1 MTKPI
6 KEKISQTE
14 FILTY
19 FKKNP
24 NKAIAHAEVVDWAVS
39 EWKIQFDEV
48 LRDPDRAVRKL
59 HQEGQLVKKSKGV
72 YEYDP
77 NYVMERDLED
87 FSAADKKIILER
99 EGYKCAICGRGTKDG
114 VELQV
119 DHITPKDKG
128 GRASITNG
136 QVLCAQHNFQ
146 KKNYNQ
152 TTTGKKM
159 FINLLTAAKEI
170 DDKDTIKFCEAI
182 LKTFDDFNVN
192 GHIEWKK

>member
-1 MTKPI
+1 MTKSNKPT
-6 KEKISQTE
+6 ISQSD
-14 FILTY
+14 FILSY
-19 FKKNP
+19 FKQHP
-24 NKAIAHAEVVDWAVS
+24 NKPIPHAEVVDWAVAQ
-39 EWKIQFDEV
+39 WKIQFDGV
-48 LRDPDRAVRKL
+48 LRDPDRAIRKL
-59 HQEGQLVKKSKGV
+59 HQNGQLVKKSKGV

-77 NYVMERDLED
+77 NYVVEKDLED
-87 FSAADKKIILER
+87 FSAADKKLILER
-99 EGYKCAICGRGTKDG
+99 DGYRCAICGRSNKDG

-128 GRASITNG
+128 GKATITNG

-159 FINLLTAAKEI
+159 FINLLIAAKEI
-170 DDKDTIKFCEAI
+170 DDAKTIEFCEAI